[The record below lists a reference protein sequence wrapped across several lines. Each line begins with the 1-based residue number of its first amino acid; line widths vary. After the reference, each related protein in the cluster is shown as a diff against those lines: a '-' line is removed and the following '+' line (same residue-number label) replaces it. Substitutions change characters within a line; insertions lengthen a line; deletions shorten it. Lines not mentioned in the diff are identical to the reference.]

1 MDAPVACISA
11 DGNSE
16 VAISELSERDSF
28 GGVVLAQVVGES
40 PEMFGMAFSK
50 CSERA
55 TRADGTRS
63 SHTFVSRNQACLQGE
78 VGCGE
83 ST

>member
-1 MDAPVACISA
+1 VRETDW
-11 DGNSE
+11 
-16 VAISELSERDSF
+16 
-28 GGVVLAQVVGES
+28 
-40 PEMFGMAFSK
+40 
-50 CSERA
+50 
-55 TRADGTRS
+55 TRS